1 MRVMRVMVFR
11 GGGQM
16 RLTAPESAPAD
27 GEPRL
32 LYTVEGFDGFYRREY
47 PAVVALA
54 YALCGRP
61 GVAEELA
68 QDAFLIAHRQW
79 DEVSRYERPSAFV
92 RRVVINA
99 AVSHRR
105 RLAAEARALGRLIA
119 GARPAIDTLEGD
131 TAGFWPLVRD
141 LPHRQA
147 QAIALFYVEDRSIEE
162 VAEVMDCAQATVRVH
177 LHRARTT
184 LARRLGAL
192 GDDDA

>member
-1 MRVMRVMVFR
+1 VRY
-11 GGGQM
+11 
-16 RLTAPESAPAD
+16 TAPESAPPG

-32 LYTVEGFDGFYRREY
+32 PYTPEDFGGFYRREY

-61 GVAEELA
+61 GVAEEIA
-68 QDAFLIAHRQW
+68 QDAFLVAHRRW
-79 DEVSRYERPSAFV
+79 DEVARYQRPSAFV

-99 AVSHRR
+99 AASHHR
-105 RLAAEARALGRLIA
+105 RLAAEAKALGRLIA
-119 GARPAIDTLEGD
+119 GARPAIDALESD
-131 TAGFWPLVRD
+131 TAGFWRLVRD

-147 QAIALFYVEDRSIEE
+147 HAIALFYLEDRSTEE
-162 VAEVMDCAQATVRVH
+162 IAEVMDCAEATVRVH

-184 LARRLGAL
+184 LARRLGAP

>member
-1 MRVMRVMVFR
+1 MRVMVCP
-11 GGGQM
+11 GGGQV
-16 RLTAPESAPAD
+16 RLTDPESAPTD

-32 LYTVEGFDGFYRREY
+32 PYTVEDFDGFYRREY
-47 PAVVALA
+47 AAVVALA

-68 QDAFLIAHRQW
+68 QEAFLTAHRQW
-79 DEVSRYERPSAFV
+79 DEVARYERPNAFV

-99 AVSHRR
+99 AVSYRR
-105 RLAAEARALGRLIA
+105 RLGAEAMALGRFIA
-119 GARPAIDTLEGD
+119 GARPAIDALEGD
-131 TAGFWPLVRD
+131 TAGFWRLVRD

-147 QAIALFYVEDRSIEE
+147 HATALFYLEDRSIEE
-162 VAEVMDCAQATVRVH
+162 IAEVMDCAQATVRVH

-184 LARRLGAL
+184 LARRLGAQ